1 MMKKIK
7 KMFGRL
13 VTSIRPV
20 SLGCVFQSGTLT
32 KCVNSFNIQS
42 NYLKNI
48 NNNCIISK
56 TGCQRSYHST
66 TNNCMGIEEFFDP
79 ERKAGEPFVS
89 GRSWTVVDLRRKDF
103 DDLHK
108 LWYVLY
114 KERNLLLSLKAKYR
128 RSGRP
133 IAQLE
138 DNRYI
143 KVKRSMAAIKHVLGE
158 RQKIGNKI
166 KELNSII
173 ENENQNNDIQKK

>member
-1 MMKKIK
+1 
-7 KMFGRL
+7 
-13 VTSIRPV
+13 
-20 SLGCVFQSGTLT
+20 
-32 KCVNSFNIQS
+32 
-42 NYLKNI
+42 
-48 NNNCIISK
+48 
-56 TGCQRSYHST
+56 
-66 TNNCMGIEEFFDP
+66 MGIEEFFDP

>member
-1 MMKKIK
+1 MI
-7 KMFGRL
+7 GRL
-13 VTSIRPV
+13 LTNMRPV
-20 SLGCVFQSGTLT
+20 SLGCAFQSVAST
-32 KCVNSFNIQS
+32 KCISSFSAQS
-42 NYLKNI
+42 NYLKNVNHRI
-48 NNNCIISK
+48 LS
-56 TGCQRSYHST
+56 TAVSQRSFHSS

-79 ERKAGEPFVS
+79 ERKAGEPLVT
-89 GRSWTVVDLRRKDF
+89 GRAWTVVDLRRKNF

-128 RSGRP
+128 RNGRP

-166 KELNSII
+166 KELSLT
-173 ENENQNNDIQKK
+173 ENENQNNDSQK

>member
-1 MMKKIK
+1 
-7 KMFGRL
+7 MFGRL
-13 VTSIRPV
+13 VTSIRPA

-48 NNNCIISK
+48 NNNSIISK

-89 GRSWTVVDLRRKDF
+89 GRAWTVVDLRRKDF

-173 ENENQNNDIQKK
+173 ENENQNDDIQKK

>member
-1 MMKKIK
+1 M
-7 KMFGRL
+7 
-13 VTSIRPV
+13 
-20 SLGCVFQSGTLT
+20 
-32 KCVNSFNIQS
+32 
-42 NYLKNI
+42 
-48 NNNCIISK
+48 
-56 TGCQRSYHST
+56 
-66 TNNCMGIEEFFDP
+66 EEFFDP
-79 ERKAGEPFVS
+79 ERKAGEPFVA
-89 GRSWTVVDLRRKDF
+89 GRAWTVVDLRRKNF

-128 RSGRP
+128 RNGRP

-166 KELNSII
+166 KELSAL
-173 ENENQNNDIQKK
+173 ESESQNNDIQSK